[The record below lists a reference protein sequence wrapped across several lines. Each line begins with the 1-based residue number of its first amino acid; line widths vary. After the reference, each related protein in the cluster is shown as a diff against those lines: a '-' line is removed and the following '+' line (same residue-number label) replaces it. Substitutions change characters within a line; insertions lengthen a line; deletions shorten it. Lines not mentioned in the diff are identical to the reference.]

1 MMSVTVI
8 GDLTIGSL
16 VTPFT
21 VVIGLIAVK
30 NAVRLNKIKR
40 GEVEGQQ
47 LGLFE
52 RERAHA

>member
-1 MMSVTVI
+1 
-8 GDLTIGSL
+8 

-21 VVIGLIAVK
+21 VVIGSIAVK
-30 NAVRLNKIKR
+30 NAVRLNEIKH
-40 GEVEGQQ
+40 GKLEGQQ